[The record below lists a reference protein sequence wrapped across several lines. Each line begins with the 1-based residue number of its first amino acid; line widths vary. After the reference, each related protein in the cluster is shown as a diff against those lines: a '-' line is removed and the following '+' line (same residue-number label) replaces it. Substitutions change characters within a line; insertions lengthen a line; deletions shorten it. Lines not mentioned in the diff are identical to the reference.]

1 MAVVSSTFY
10 MNSPLAACCL
20 SLVAFLS
27 TFAKPLVVVAVFVFL
42 FSPASEIQ
50 QNVSLHEHLCFG
62 CLWHYWWR

>member
-1 MAVVSSTFY
+1 MAVVSSAFY

-20 SLVAFLS
+20 SLWSHFCRRLQ
-27 TFAKPLVVVAVFVFL
+27 KPGGSGKFC
-42 FSPASEIQ
+42 FSLSEIQ